1 MYDMYVHRIV
11 IVIVIIVIV
20 IIVVFL
26 FLFCVLNARK
36 LCTKLAFVS
45 LANFVEALERRHDKK
60 LKGNEDRTTTLTSR
74 FVLMNNDWQMWDSVL
89 KQGLQ
94 L

>member
-20 IIVVFL
+20 IIVV

-45 LANFVEALERRHDKK
+45 LANFVEALERRDNKK
-60 LKGNEDRTTTLTSR
+60 LKGNEDRTATLTSR

-89 KQGLQ
+89 EQGLQ
-94 L
+94 P